1 MKTIYQTLITTV
13 FIGLMLNSTL
23 FAKEIK
29 KEYSGQKEVKVKL
42 VLGSCTILDSKDS
55 KIYVNLEYTYDDENY
70 TPVFNVTKKKLY
82 LKETFQGSKSD
93 DGDSKWTIKVPV
105 GMEVDFESATGDL
118 TVKNVSD
125 INLDGSS
132 GTGFVSVSNA
142 NGEFDLNSG
151 TGDVDVLN
159 SSGEFDLNSG
169 TGDVQIKNS
178 KGSFDANSGT
188 GDVYGFEI
196 TIEDDA
202 EFNSGTGEAEVKA
215 PMGTDY
221 DLSLNSGTDDAI
233 LDMNGL
239 PIEGYFEFTAQNRR
253 GSIVSP
259 VKFDRE
265 EMFENGD
272 QDKIRKSFTK
282 GKSSSRYFISTG
294 TGKAKLKK

>member
-1 MKTIYQTLITTV
+1 MRKLYKTIIAGILLSLVLSSAI
-13 FIGLMLNSTL
+13 

-29 KEYSGQKEVKVKL
+29 KQYTGKKEIKIKL
-42 VLGSCTILDSKDS
+42 VLGSCILLDSKDQN
-55 KIYVNLEYTYDDENY
+55 IYVLLEYTYDDENY
-70 TPVFNVTKKKLY
+70 TPTFKDKGKKLY
-82 LKETFQGSKSD
+82 LKETFKGENIS
-93 DGDSKWTIKVPV
+93 DGDSKWTIKIPA

-118 TVKNVSD
+118 TVENVSD
-125 INLDGSS
+125 IQLEGSS
-132 GTGFVSVSNA
+132 GTGCVSVSNS
-142 NGEFDLNSG
+142 NGEFELNSG
-151 TGDVDVLN
+151 TGDVDVLKT
-159 SSGEFDLNSG
+159 SGEFELNSG

-188 GDVYGFEI
+188 GDVYGLEI

-253 GSIVSP
+253 GSITSP
-259 VKFDRE
+259 IKFDRE

-272 QDKIRKSFTK
+272 RDKIRKSFTK
-282 GKSSSRYFISTG
+282 GKSSPRYFISTG